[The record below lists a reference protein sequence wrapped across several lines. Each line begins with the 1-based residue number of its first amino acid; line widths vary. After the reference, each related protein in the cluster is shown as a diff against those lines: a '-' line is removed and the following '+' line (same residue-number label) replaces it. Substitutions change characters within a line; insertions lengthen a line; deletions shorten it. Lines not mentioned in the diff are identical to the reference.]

1 MSDMIKKMIFTGIGL
16 AAVSK
21 EKIEESIKEMI
32 AKGNLTEQE
41 GRKFVDEMSGYSE
54 KARSELEKQVNGYVE
69 KAIDRMGLV
78 RKRDLDEIQE
88 AIVAIQK
95 RLEKEE
101 QQQ

>member
-1 MSDMIKKMIFTGIGL
+1 MIKKMIFTGIGL

-21 EKIEESIKEMI
+21 DKIEESVKEMI

-41 GRKFVDEMSGYSE
+41 GRKFVDEMSGYTE
-54 KARSELEKQVNGYVE
+54 KARDELEKQVNGYVE

-78 RKRDLDEIQE
+78 RKRDLEEIQE

-95 RLEKEE
+95 RLEKDEE
-101 QQQ
+101 H

>member
-21 EKIEESIKEMI
+21 EKVEDSVKEMI

-41 GRKFVDEMSGYSE
+41 GRKFVDEMTGYSE
-54 KARSELEKQVNGYVE
+54 KARGELEKQVNGYVE

-78 RKRDLDEIQE
+78 RKSDIEEIQS
-88 AIVAIQK
+88 AVLAIQK
-95 RLEKEE
+95 RLEKDDTK
-101 QQQ
+101 